1 MKTPNNKYKCTFCNY
16 QSDRRYNLMIHQR
29 NRHREKISTNNLNS
43 LIKSE
48 TPIRDTVKRALTITA
63 RAIKSETP
71 IRDTVKRA
79 LTITARALRKSIVK
93 DEQEYKHKI
102 KLGRELYIYI
112 NAAKI
117 LKESLSKE
125 RQAALDLYI
134 NEFHPIQTSLD
145 PPKTQD
151 FFDGPP

>member
-1 MKTPNNKYKCTFCNY
+1 MKTPNNEYKCTFCNY
-16 QSDRRYNLMIHQR
+16 QSDRRFNLMIHQR
-29 NRHREKISTNNLNS
+29 NRHRGKISTNNLNS
-43 LIKSE
+43 L
-48 TPIRDTVKRALTITA
+48 
-63 RAIKSETP
+63 IKSETP

-125 RQAALDLYI
+125 GQAALDLYI

>member
-16 QSDRRYNLMIHQR
+16 QSDRRYNLIIHQR

-43 LIKSE
+43 L
-48 TPIRDTVKRALTITA
+48 
-63 RAIKSETP
+63 IKSETP

-125 RQAALDLYI
+125 GQAALDLYI

>member
-1 MKTPNNKYKCTFCNY
+1 
-16 QSDRRYNLMIHQR
+16 MIHQR

-43 LIKSE
+43 L
-48 TPIRDTVKRALTITA
+48 
-63 RAIKSETP
+63 IKSETP

>member
-63 RAIKSETP
+63 RA
-71 IRDTVKRA
+71 
-79 LTITARALRKSIVK
+79 LRKSIVK

-125 RQAALDLYI
+125 GQAALDLYI

>member
-43 LIKSE
+43 L
-48 TPIRDTVKRALTITA
+48 
-63 RAIKSETP
+63 IKSETP

>member
-16 QSDRRYNLMIHQR
+16 QSVRRYNLMIHQR

-43 LIKSE
+43 L
-48 TPIRDTVKRALTITA
+48 
-63 RAIKSETP
+63 IKSETP

-125 RQAALDLYI
+125 GQAALDLYI